1 MEYIRKNYILI
12 VLISFLLIGTSNAS
26 EDLHQKNNVNYFDYR
41 DVSRVMKD
49 DYTWQCPYVISDE
62 KYNTDISKES
72 PLVYLFEVDEK
83 RLYMKVFSRLIRMDI
98 KIHDAT
104 HFVYFNQESQ
114 IEVTI
119 KINKKYNFSEYDET
133 HDRNVSLKI
142 KSINGVE
149 SFSAVGQS
157 CGI

>member
-1 MEYIRKNYILI
+1 MGTIRKNYIFI
-12 VLISFLLIGTSNAS
+12 VLIYFLLIGSSSAS
-26 EDLHQKNNVNYFDYR
+26 GLIHQKNNINYFDYR
-41 DVSRVMKD
+41 DISRVMKD
-49 DYTWQCPYVISDE
+49 DYTWQCPYVISNE
-62 KYNTDISKES
+62 KYNVDLSDES

-83 RLYMKVFSRLIRMDI
+83 RLYMKGFGELIKLDI
-98 KIHDAT
+98 KYHDAA
-104 HFVYFNQESQ
+104 HFVYFNKKLKT
-114 IEVTI
+114 EVTI

-133 HDRNVSLKI
+133 HDRHVSLKI